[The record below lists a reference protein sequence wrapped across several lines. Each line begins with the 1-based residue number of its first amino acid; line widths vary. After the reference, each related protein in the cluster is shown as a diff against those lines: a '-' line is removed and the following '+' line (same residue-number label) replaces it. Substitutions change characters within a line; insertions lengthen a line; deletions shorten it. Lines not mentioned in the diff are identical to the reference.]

1 MQEKWDGMQL
11 QILVVNKSL
20 LLMIIF
26 MMVLMIDRPYWEW
39 FWDDL
44 IPMEHYVPIRA
55 DLSDLR
61 EKIEYLNEHPEKYK
75 DICKKAR
82 LFSET
87 HF

>member
-1 MQEKWDGMQL
+1 
-11 QILVVNKSL
+11 
-20 LLMIIF
+20 MIIF